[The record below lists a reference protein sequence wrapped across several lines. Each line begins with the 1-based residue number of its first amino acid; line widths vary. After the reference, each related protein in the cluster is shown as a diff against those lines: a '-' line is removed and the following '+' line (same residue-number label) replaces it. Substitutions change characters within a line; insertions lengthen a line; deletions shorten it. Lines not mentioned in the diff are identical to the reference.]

1 MAAETRKLTR
11 DCDAILIPSA
21 EHTRLLAGGQLRI
34 MQKRGGNFTVL
45 TEAGQMARIVGADAD
60 ALGEEVASNQLAATF
75 QAESVSEKDILQQ
88 LQTVYDPEIPVS
100 IVELGL
106 VYGSE
111 LEALPSGGSRVH
123 LRMTLTA
130 PGCAMSDVIKRDVEN
145 KLRALPGVED
155 VQVEL
160 VFDPPWSRDRMSDVA
175 RLELGML

>member
-1 MAAETRKLTR
+1 MAVETRKLTR
-11 DCDAILIPSA
+11 DCDAMLIPSG
-21 EHTRLLAGGQLRI
+21 EPTRLAAGGQLRI

-60 ALGEEVASNQLAATF
+60 ALGVEVAEEELAQTL
-75 QAESVSEKDILQQ
+75 QAGSVRDEDVLRQ
-88 LQTVYDPEIPVS
+88 LQTVFDPEIPVS

-111 LEALPSGGSRVH
+111 IETLPSGGSRIRV
-123 LRMTLTA
+123 RMTLTA
-130 PGCAMSDVIKRDVEN
+130 PGCAMSDVIKREVEA

-155 VQVEL
+155 VLVDL
-160 VFDPPWSRDRMSDVA
+160 VFDPPWTRDRMSDVA